1 MFWQIIIAVVAIV
14 IILALLLLFE
24 LLLVKNM
31 IDLVDE
37 NGDTEIDEE
46 TRKQIIL
53 SQNLYTNNPLGI
65 YL

>member
-24 LLLVKNM
+24 LLLVKYI
-31 IDLVDE
+31 IDMVDE
-37 NGDTEIDEE
+37 HGDSEIDEE